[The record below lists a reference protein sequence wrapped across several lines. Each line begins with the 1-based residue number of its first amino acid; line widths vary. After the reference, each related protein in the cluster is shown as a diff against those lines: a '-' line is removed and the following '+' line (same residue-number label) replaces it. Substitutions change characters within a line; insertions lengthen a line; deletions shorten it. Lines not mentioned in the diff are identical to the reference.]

1 MAMMVN
7 GDDGDGDD
15 SDGDDDVDN
24 IEEGNQG
31 NITKTTYDAIY
42 DNDN

>member
-7 GDDGDGDD
+7 GDDGDGND

-24 IEEGNQG
+24 QG
-31 NITKTTYDAIY
+31 NITKTMYDAIY
-42 DNDN
+42 DDYN